1 MGTGARA
8 QGTARLAGTVSP
20 VANRFQFALP
30 DPRPRDGWTRAG
42 NLELTTTAIMVIAG
56 VASMFLYA
64 ISRSA
69 FLKLAFFP
77 PLVRNGE
84 VWRLVTWPIANAP
97 TQIWVVITLAFFWF
111 IGHAVEDL
119 VGRNRYLR
127 LVLAITILP
136 ALLVTLIPSL
146 SVSTIPEIGLGTL
159 ASVMFVI
166 FAVQYPQQPFFFGI
180 PAWVLALVFVGID
193 ILRFTGDRLWG
204 SLLLLLSAI
213 TLGVFIV
220 RQWGYAERLEFIPRL
235 SQRSPRREPKPKSKR
250 SSKSRRE
257 QRVIEG
263 PWGPAASTTEPPA
276 DAAAAQA
283 ELDQLLDKISAGGL
297 ESLSTDEK
305 RRLNELS
312 KRLR

>member
-1 MGTGARA
+1 MT
-8 QGTARLAGTVSP
+8 TPNAGTVRI

-42 NLELTTTAIMVIAG
+42 NLDLTTTAILVIAG

-64 ISRSA
+64 ISQSV

-84 VWRLVTWPIANAP
+84 VWRLATWPIANAP

-119 VGRNRYLR
+119 VGRNRYLT
-127 LVLAITILP
+127 LVVAVTILP
-136 ALLVTLIPSL
+136 ALFVTLIPSL
-146 SVSTIPEIGLGTL
+146 SFRTIPEIGLGTL

-166 FAVQYPQQPFFFGI
+166 FAVQYPNQPFFFGI

-193 ILRFTGDRLWG
+193 VLRLVGDRLWG
-204 SLLLLLSAI
+204 TLVLLLSGI
-213 TLGVFIV
+213 TLGVIIV
-220 RQWGYAERLEFIPRL
+220 RQWGFAERLEFIPRL
-235 SQRSPRREPKPKSKR
+235 SQGTSSLRPARRKRTRSTGSR
-250 SSKSRRE
+250 SRRGPT
-257 QRVIEG
+257 VVDG
-263 PWGPAASTTEPPA
+263 PWTGSTPEGAQPA

-283 ELDQLLDKISAGGL
+283 ELDVLLDKISAGGL
-297 ESLSTDEK
+297 ESLSGDEK